1 MKNALF
7 CLAAVCA
14 TAGVGLS
21 AQAQS
26 PDKERLKANLERAFS
41 PAAAPADPLPASD
54 AAQQT
59 ADGILYY
66 VQVLSSVRPIEGTSD
81 KALRIFPDLKSVRED
96 RYLKYYTGPGT
107 PDYRTAQALQ
117 RSVQGKGYP
126 DAFVIAFKYGVKI
139 PLKDALTQQGIKN

>member
-14 TAGVGLS
+14 MTGASLS
-21 AQAQS
+21 AQAQTS
-26 PDKERLKANLERAFS
+26 DKERLKANLERAFS
-41 PAAAPADPLPASD
+41 HADTPADPVPAPG
-54 AAQQT
+54 AAQGG

-81 KALRIFPDLKSVRED
+81 RALKTFPDLKSVRED

-107 PDYRTAQALQ
+107 NDYRAAQALQ

-139 PLKDALTQQGIKN
+139 PLKDALAQQGIK